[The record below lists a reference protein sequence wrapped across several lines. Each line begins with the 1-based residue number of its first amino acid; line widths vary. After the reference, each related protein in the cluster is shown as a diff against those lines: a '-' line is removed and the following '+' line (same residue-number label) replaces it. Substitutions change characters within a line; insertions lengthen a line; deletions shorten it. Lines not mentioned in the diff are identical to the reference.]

1 MSSVRPESLDRS
13 KTGHNN
19 DNLCG
24 GHLDGS
30 GVDVVDD
37 VVWGTSIDGAT
48 DALRGSQDL
57 LDGSGQLTGHAAGT
71 HRLGNGHDIIV
82 GNVAAVLDCKGRGSR
97 GLAEGL
103 SVLE

>member
-1 MSSVRPESLDRS
+1 M
-13 KTGHNN
+13 
-19 DNLCG
+19 
-24 GHLDGS
+24 
-30 GVDVVDD
+30 
-37 VVWGTSIDGAT
+37 WGTSIDGAA

-82 GNVAAVLDCKGRGSR
+82 GNVAAVLDWKGGGRR
-97 GLAEGL
+97 GLEKGS